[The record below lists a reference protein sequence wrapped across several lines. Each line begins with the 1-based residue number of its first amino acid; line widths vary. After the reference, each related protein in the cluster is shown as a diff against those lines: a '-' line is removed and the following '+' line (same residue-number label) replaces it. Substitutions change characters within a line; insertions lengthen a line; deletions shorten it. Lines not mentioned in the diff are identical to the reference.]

1 VAQILQ
7 LRKEKT
13 MGWAEDHRNTVA
25 DRWGQKYRE
34 SGMTVAEFSK
44 YMKKTML
51 EYGWSEA
58 DADKM
63 IARAIGK
70 DDAQ

>member
-1 VAQILQ
+1 
-7 LRKEKT
+7 
-13 MGWAEDHRNTVA
+13 MGWIEDHRNTVA
-25 DRWGQKYRE
+25 DRWGQKYQE
-34 SGMTVAEFSK
+34 SGMTAAAFSK

-58 DADKM
+58 DADRM
-63 IARAIGK
+63 VARAIRK

>member
-1 VAQILQ
+1 
-7 LRKEKT
+7 

-34 SGMTVAEFSK
+34 SGMNAADFSE

-51 EYGWSEA
+51 ENGWSES
-58 DADKM
+58 DADIM
-63 IARAIGK
+63 VARAIRIVC
-70 DDAQ
+70 

>member
-1 VAQILQ
+1 
-7 LRKEKT
+7 

-25 DRWGQKYRE
+25 DRWAKKYQE
-34 SGMTVAEFSK
+34 SGQTAEKFSK

-51 EYGWSEA
+51 EHGWSEA

-70 DDAQ
+70 DGVQ

>member
-1 VAQILQ
+1 
-7 LRKEKT
+7 
-13 MGWAEDHRNTVA
+13 MGWAEDHRNAVA
-25 DRWGQKYRE
+25 DRWGKKFLE
-34 SGMTVAEFSK
+34 SGMTAAEFSI

-63 IARAIGK
+63 VARAIEK
-70 DDAQ
+70 EN

>member
-1 VAQILQ
+1 
-7 LRKEKT
+7 
-13 MGWAEDHRNTVA
+13 MGFHEDHRNTVA
-25 DRWGQKYRE
+25 DRWGQQYRE
-34 SGMTVAEFSK
+34 SGMAAADFSK

-58 DADKM
+58 DANKM
-63 IARAIGK
+63 VARAIGK